1 VSTDEGSAG
10 QAHDR
15 GGPNVAR
22 TAGAATGLGAKKPRG
37 LIDEE
42 HRLADRGRELL
53 EREHRL
59 VNEGR
64 DLLHEEVSELREV
77 ERRVAERVKV
87 STPGRIWTRLN
98 AVDFMN
104 SSMQFAALAILC
116 LFPFLVIVAAETGGD
131 ARPALIRRLGLDR
144 AAAQDVNKLM
154 STGTHAAATMGV
166 LGAVFV
172 LLGAIGIA
180 STLQAWYQRVYD
192 QPGRGKWTRHMAA
205 QLIWLAGLVIYLGLQ
220 DLFGRELAHLDAR
233 LLIYAAFFIVAVLF
247 YWWTQHILLLG
258 RVGWAQLFPAALATG
273 VCVTGLGAFSALL
286 FSGQIVSS
294 DRDYGSIGVVT
305 VLLSYLIGYAVCLHI
320 GAVAGHVWNERRAT
334 LAQQE
339 QSLIVDEETSKA

>member
-1 VSTDEGSAG
+1 M
-10 QAHDR
+10 
-15 GGPNVAR
+15 
-22 TAGAATGLGAKKPRG
+22 
-37 LIDEE
+37 
-42 HRLADRGRELL
+42 
-53 EREHRL
+53 
-59 VNEGR
+59 GR
-64 DLLHEEVSELREV
+64 DLLDKEHQLVHEGREFLHQEVSELLDV
-77 ERRVAERVKV
+77 ERRAAERVKA
-87 STPGRIWTRLN
+87 STPGKIWSRLN

-144 AAAQDVNKLM
+144 EAAKDVDSLM
-154 STGTHAAATMGV
+154 SPGTHAAATLTV

-192 QPGRGKWTRHMAA
+192 QQDRGKWSRHVAA
-205 QLIWLAGLVIYLGLQ
+205 QLIWVFGLVVYLALQ
-220 DLFGRELAHLDAR
+220 DLLGREITHLEAPI
-233 LLIYAAFFIVAVLF
+233 LVYAAFFAVAIAF

-258 RVGWAQLFPAALATG
+258 RVGWRQMFPAALATG
-273 VCVTGLGAFSALL
+273 LCVTGLGAFSAFL

-305 VLLSYLIGYAVCLHI
+305 VLLSYLIGYGVCLHI
-320 GAVAGHVWNERRAT
+320 GAVAGHVWNERRTAT
-334 LAQQE
+334 PAPGE
-339 QSLIVDEETSKA
+339 QPLVAE